1 MVKNL
6 LPIAE
11 DIEMWVRS
19 LGLED
24 LLEKEITHSIF
35 LPGESRGLG
44 SLAGYCPL
52 RRRHD
57 CET

>member
-35 LPGESRGLG
+35 LPGESRGQG
-44 SLAGYCPL
+44 SLAGYSP
-52 RRRHD
+52 
-57 CET
+57 

>member
-35 LPGESRGLG
+35 FPGESHGQK
-44 SLAGYCPL
+44 SLAGYSP
-52 RRRHD
+52 
-57 CET
+57 